1 MTIETTTCI
10 SIKHL
15 TLLNR
20 YAEHFRL
27 PLHTFIFLLVNYAAK
42 NERCRMQAFNRIA
55 YRKRSCQKTW
65 KRVHLYVYH
74 SEYELFLDVKKLWKM
89 SLAKI
94 IEFCI
99 EKVLVEF
106 LQYFNHRLKEMNTD
120 NYPNYYESRAYTFSF
135 YKENGIHCCQY
146 HWGPPPEVLQQN
158 A

>member
-10 SIKHL
+10 SINHL

-20 YAEHFRL
+20 YTEQYKL

-42 NERCRMQAFNRIA
+42 KERCRMQAFNRIA
-55 YRKRSCQKTW
+55 YRKRSSEKNW

-94 IEFCI
+94 IEYCI
-99 EKVLVEF
+99 DKVLV
-106 LQYFNHRLKEMNTD
+106 
-120 NYPNYYESRAYTFSF
+120 
-135 YKENGIHCCQY
+135 
-146 HWGPPPEVLQQN
+146 
-158 A
+158 